1 MNRSFLGPQIVFVA
15 FLTLM
20 GAFGLNLTAGQF
32 FSPLHAAYGWDL
44 TTLSLAV
51 SLNMLTWGLFQ
62 PVMGRFIDRFG
73 PKPVIAG
80 SAALMGIAFL
90 LSSTITQIWQ
100 FYVYYGILTAIGF
113 AGCGS
118 MANSVLVSRWY
129 VRKRAVMLARSSM
142 GMNVGQL
149 VLLPLTGLLI
159 ASADFRIA
167 FLALGLIMLVIV
179 VPAVLFGTKNHPQTV
194 GQEPDGDASPTFS
207 PPRNA
212 PLSEAVRSRE
222 FWLASLAFVTC
233 GYSLYMV
240 TIHLPKFAVDLGGG
254 LDLGGRL
261 LGVVAAASAVS
272 MWFTGQLSKTY
283 RKKILLIWLYMIRA
297 AACALLAISTHIWEL
312 YVFAI
317 LYGISSMPIIP
328 LKTGLIGD
336 RFGANALGSIL
347 GTTWLMHQI
356 FAAMGVFLGG
366 YLRTVTGNYHL
377 SFWTSAILLT
387 MGAFLMMALNEQPM
401 QRRSESRDLP

>member
-1 MNRSFLGPQIVFVA
+1 M
-15 FLTLM
+15 LM
-20 GAFGLNLTAGQF
+20 
-32 FSPLHAAYGWDL
+32 
-44 TTLSLAV
+44 
-51 SLNMLTWGLFQ
+51 WGLFQ

-149 VLLPLTGLLI
+149 LLLPLTGLLI

-179 VPAVLFGTKNHPQTV
+179 VPAVFFGTKKIIRRRWGKNRMEMRPRPFHPQET
-194 GQEPDGDASPTFS
+194 PSYPK
-207 PPRNA
+207 P
-212 PLSEAVRSRE
+212 SEVVS
-222 FWLASLAFVTC
+222 F
-233 GYSLYMV
+233 G
-240 TIHLPKFAVDLGGG
+240 LPVW
-254 LDLGGRL
+254 RL
-261 LGVVAAASAVS
+261 
-272 MWFTGQLSKTY
+272 
-283 RKKILLIWLYMIRA
+283 
-297 AACALLAISTHIWEL
+297 
-312 YVFAI
+312 
-317 LYGISSMPIIP
+317 
-328 LKTGLIGD
+328 
-336 RFGANALGSIL
+336 ANALGSIL

-356 FAAMGVFLGG
+356 FAAMG
-366 YLRTVTGNYHL
+366 
-377 SFWTSAILLT
+377 
-387 MGAFLMMALNEQPM
+387 AFLMMALNEQPM
-401 QRRSESRDLP
+401 QKRSDSRALP